1 MKVKAAADGR
11 LVGGRAAAAKVGGR
25 RVAKRARRA
34 PRAPHAPVPVTATEF
49 AFGSPLASL
58 NPESMG
64 FDMETAN
71 EQVDKASFG
80 QVKRSQRFQ
89 VVGMKAAQRRPDGNS
104 TMRRQGRVMQPGGA
118 SCAQR
123 REV

>member
-1 MKVKAAADGR
+1 
-11 LVGGRAAAAKVGGR
+11 
-25 RVAKRARRA
+25 
-34 PRAPHAPVPVTATEF
+34 
-49 AFGSPLASL
+49 
-58 NPESMG
+58 
-64 FDMETAN
+64 METAN